1 MFVSPYLF
9 YRLVM
14 LHTIKPRITLSN
26 LASVIAII
34 TALSSLVY
42 YFLNFQ
48 SEIKNQ
54 ILTIEQHIELG
65 DVINAKKLL
74 EKLELNQKN
83 IQNKYPN
90 KIHLIKRNIAYE
102 LRYSNPNTS
111 YYLLKEAL
119 MIKPDAVIA
128 KIYLSHLAS
137 RFGYI
142 DEVINISNELLSLP
156 KSAKTAHKQAF
167 INLGAI
173 YIKIGEASKSIKY
186 YKQALNI
193 KENSNGGAWKTKAE
207 ILHGLGIAYGVLNNI
222 EKSDYYF
229 HESLTYSLKEHDML
243 LYGMNRSALGAIAL
257 NRGKDV
263 KAKKYYK
270 ESLSI
275 AIESGNKEGESVA
288 LNNLGVI
295 ETKNG
300 NYDKAINYY
309 RRSLKITIKI
319 RDKEGESSSLFNIGF
334 LYNLKG
340 DKKQA
345 VAYLKGALKI
355 ANSIPLSTPYI
366 EYLKNKIAEIGIK

>member
-1 MFVSPYLF
+1 M
-9 YRLVM
+9 
-14 LHTIKPRITLSN
+14 
-26 LASVIAII
+26 
-34 TALSSLVY
+34 
-42 YFLNFQ
+42 
-48 SEIKNQ
+48 
-54 ILTIEQHIELG
+54 
-65 DVINAKKLL
+65 

-90 KIHLIKRNIAYE
+90 KIHLIKRNIAYK

-111 YYLLKEAL
+111 YRLLKEAL
-119 MIKPDAVIA
+119 IIKPNAVIA

-193 KENSNGGAWKTKAE
+193 KENGKAWKTRAE

-222 EKSDYYF
+222 EKSNYYF
-229 HESLTYSLKEHDML
+229 YESLTENLKEHDML
-243 LYGMNRSALGAIAL
+243 LYGMNRSALGTIAI
-257 NRGKDV
+257 NRGEDIE
-263 KAKKYYK
+263 AKNYYK

-275 AIESGNKEGESVA
+275 AIESGNREGESIA
-288 LNNLGVI
+288 LNNLGVVK
-295 ETKNG
+295 TKNG
-300 NYDKAINYY
+300 NYDKAIKYY
-309 RRSLKITIKI
+309 QRSLKNTIKI
-319 RDKEGESSSLFNIGF
+319 KDKEGESITLFNIGI
-334 LYNLKG
+334 LYYLKG

-345 VAYLKGALKI
+345 VAYLKGAFKI
-355 ANSIPLSTPYI
+355 ANSIPLSIQYL
-366 EYLKNKIAEIGIK
+366 EYLKNKIAEISIK